1 MQTAH
6 AIAIKRRACRCCA
19 SHGRPTQRSMA
30 TTPGVVS
37 VIIDDTNEA
46 FQYDELDTW
55 ERVDMTGMYFNTS
68 HVAQFV
74 ETNRGDVLN
83 YVQILFEGAS
93 LLHFCP

>member
-1 MQTAH
+1 
-6 AIAIKRRACRCCA
+6 
-19 SHGRPTQRSMA
+19 MA

-55 ERVDMTGMYFNTS
+55 GRVDMTGMYFNTS